1 MSSFMVPKFLPS
13 ADGGVGER
21 NPVTCGSIE
30 HKMGIRASATAV
42 LNFDNAVGYL
52 IGEPNKGLHAMFTFM
67 NTARIGTA
75 IQGICHA
82 ELAFQGAL
90 PYAKER
96 MSMRALSGKKRSGK
110 SGRCHYSPCRCT
122 PYAASTKS
130 HRRRRSCH
138 DLSCCTNCR
147 QDD

>member
-1 MSSFMVPKFLPS
+1 MAQLNTKWGF
-13 ADGGVGER
+13 AR
-21 NPVTCGSIE
+21 T
-30 HKMGIRASATAV
+30 ATAV

-52 IGEPNKGLHAMFTFM
+52 IGEPHKGLHAMFTFM

-96 MSMRALSGKKRSGK
+96 MSMRALSGKKG
-110 SGRCHYSPCRCT
+110 P
-122 PYAASTKS
+122 
-130 HRRRRSCH
+130 
-138 DLSCCTNCR
+138 
-147 QDD
+147 